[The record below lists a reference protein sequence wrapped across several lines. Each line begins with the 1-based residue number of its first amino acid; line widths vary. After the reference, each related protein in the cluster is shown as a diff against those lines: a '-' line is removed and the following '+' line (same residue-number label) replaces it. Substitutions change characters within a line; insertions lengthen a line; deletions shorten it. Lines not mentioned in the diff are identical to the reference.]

1 MWGEHNLLYPDIAWF
16 LVPGGRG
23 EEPGYCGQGTELLV
37 KESLGM
43 YPVPGNEVTIPC
55 TFHTYRPNTSC
66 AMGDFIHDIEAS
78 ITSGIVNKQGLVDGH
93 PLALDKS
100 LKSGS
105 LHPVTV
111 LDFSLV

>member
-1 MWGEHNLLYPDIAWF
+1 MTRLQYITLTRTHTNKQFGSWGRVWGEHSLLYPDVAWF

-37 KESLGM
+37 KEGLGM
-43 YPVPGNEVTIPC
+43 YLVPGNEVSIPC

-78 ITSGIVNKQGLVDGH
+78 ITSGIRGLQM
-93 PLALDKS
+93 
-100 LKSGS
+100 
-105 LHPVTV
+105 
-111 LDFSLV
+111 